1 MKIKKFI
8 FSFLLVILFFS
19 AVELLVSNTDNN
31 EKWAIVDVVRA
42 ESNVEDHTII
52 YGPFMAYSS
61 IDQRDRPVKYVRVKA
76 VTPDGDVFVKRTD
89 VEGFAIFEEMPFEEF
104 PNGTNFSA
112 RAFTY
117 TDPAWEYGEDIPM
130 LENDHWEFV
139 TFSSIIYI
147 TPLIIF
153 IFLFLLSHIRSRA
166 RK

>member
-1 MKIKKFI
+1 MKWISIVFSI
-8 FSFLLVILFFS
+8 FLVILFVS
-19 AVELLVSNTDNN
+19 AVDILISDPDNDG
-31 EKWAIVDVVRA
+31 EQTIVGAVQA
-42 ESNVEDHTII
+42 ESSVGNHTIV

-76 VTPDGDVFVKRTD
+76 VTPDGDVFIKRTD
-89 VEGFAIFEEMPFEEF
+89 VEGFAIFEEMPFKEF

-130 LENDHWEFV
+130 LENDYWEFV